1 MAIQV
6 KMPKIGMFEGEL
18 QLIEWQKNE
27 GDKIE
32 KGDVLATVEGEKITN
47 DMEAGISGEVLRLL
61 LEPGDSVPIGTV
73 IAILGN
79 ADEDISGLMPIKE
92 NGLKK
97 IESVNQ
103 TNEIEQTQFV
113 RINEIN
119 VEESF
124 IKASP
129 VAKKLAKKNNIL
141 LSDVAKELNITGR
154 IQGDDVKEY
163 LEQVNNK
170 SAANYTET
178 KLIGLRKTIAEH
190 LTKSSRETVPVV
202 MMRSVDIT
210 ELKTLRDKKK
220 AEMEAEGLKA
230 PSFNDL
236 VLKATA
242 LALRQHLG
250 INSTFDNGVV
260 RTYED
265 ININIAVAT
274 PKGLVTPVIRNT
286 DKISVFDI
294 GKKAKELAEKANAGN
309 LSSVDMQDGTFT
321 LTNLGMLDI
330 EVSTPIL
337 NPPQVGILAVGTIQP
352 YLVLENETV
361 IEKYKT
367 FFSLTLDHRIIDGY
381 PGALFLYTLAEI
393 MQNSQVLW
401 N

>member
-92 NGLKK
+92 NELKK